1 MTVSFSLVSEWNG
14 RGVEK
19 AIKQFQQ
26 LETTSQKTAFML
38 KKAVLP
44 AAAALGGLAAAGAL
58 AVKAAAEDQAQQV
71 QLANQLVRTTGATQE
86 AIAANEAF
94 IGKLSMASAT
104 ADDELRPALQSL
116 LVGTKDLATA
126 QNLLQTSLDVSAST
140 GRNVV
145 DVANALSRGYNGNFK
160 ALGQLSPE
168 IKNMIKN
175 GATFAQV
182 LSVLTANYK
191 GSATAAANTAQ
202 GGFKR
207 FQIAVNE
214 AQESIGAAL
223 LPAISALVPY
233 MVGMAEWAGRNAPLL
248 IGLGTAVG
256 AVAGGILAANLAL
269 TAWKVVS
276 AIATVVNGGLAS
288 SFIAVQIATGV
299 GIATAIAGVAVYM
312 KLKDSF
318 KQNTQAA
325 QEYASATGVVIAS
338 QKQLNDYVGPVLTR
352 DFNKFWGIETPKA
365 DTAAS
370 KLKDKISQLAQ
381 KTKTE
386 LAQAMDTAKQKVQS
400 IKDSMASFTSGIAS
414 AISGY
419 ASLSSAVDKA
429 TSSEQDYQDALKERA
444 SAYAELNALEAERA
458 RRGFSNTDQITYDA
472 DQYSAALKRVAAAE
486 SAVGQAQANKKDYSA
501 IFAGQ
506 IAAAKSFGQNL
517 VALANAGL
525 GNAGI
530 QQLMDLGPVAGAQVA
545 QDLVNGV
552 GGLTV
557 SGLRGSLA
565 ELAGVGGQLGAIMSF
580 GEYGG
585 ALGAAQADVNL
596 LGQASV
602 RGGTNVTIHVNG
614 GDPNAVVAALRRYMQ
629 LNGSI
634 PIRVSG

>member
-94 IGKLSMASAT
+94 ISKLSMASAT
-104 ADDELRPALQSL
+104 ADDELRPALQAL
-116 LVGTKDLATA
+116 VVGTKDLSTA

-140 GRNVV
+140 GKNVA
-145 DVANALSRGYNGNFK
+145 DVANALSKGYNGNFK
-160 ALGQLSPE
+160 ALAQLSPE
-168 IKNMIKN
+168 LKNMIKN

-214 AQESIGAAL
+214 AQESIGNAL
-223 LPAISALVPY
+223 LPTISALTPY
-233 MVGMAEWAGRNAPLL
+233 LVGMAEWAGRNAPLL
-248 IGLGTAVG
+248 IGMGTAVA
-256 AVAGGILAANLAL
+256 AVAGGVLAANAALA
-269 TAWKVVS
+269 AWRAIS
-276 AIATVVNGGLAS
+276 AITTLANAALAT
-288 SFIAVQIATGV
+288 SFTAVQIATGV
-299 GIATAIAGVAVYM
+299 GIVTAIAGVAVYM
-312 KLKDSF
+312 KLKDAF

-325 QEYASATGVVIAS
+325 QEYAGATGVVIAS
-338 QKQLNDYVGPVLTR
+338 QKQLNEYVGPVLTR

-370 KLKDKISQLAQ
+370 KLKDKIAQLAQ
-381 KTKTE
+381 KTRTE

-400 IKDSMASFTSGIAS
+400 IKDSMVSFTDGIAS
-414 AISGY
+414 AVSGY
-419 ASLSSAVDKA
+419 ASLSNAVNQAAD
-429 TSSEQDYQDALKERA
+429 SEQNYQDALKERA
-444 SAYAELNALEAERA
+444 SAYEELNALEAERA
-458 RRGFSNTDQITYDA
+458 RRGFTNADQITYDA

-486 SAVGQAQANKKDYSA
+486 TAVGQAQANKKDYSA
-501 IFAGQ
+501 VFAAQ
-506 IAAAKSFGQNL
+506 IAAAKSFGNNL
-517 VALANAGL
+517 VRLAQAGL

-545 QDLVNGV
+545 ADLVNGV
-552 GGLTV
+552 GGLSI
-557 SGLRGSLA
+557 SGLNTSLS
-565 ELAGVGGQLGAIMSF
+565 ELSGVGAQLGGIMA
-580 GEYGG
+580 GNVYGSDL
-585 ALGAAQADVNL
+585 AAAQADVNL

-629 LNGSI
+629 LNGSV
-634 PIRVSG
+634 PIKVSG